1 MIKFI
6 LSMIFIY
13 IVLRFIIEI
22 DEKYK
27 LKKVKN
33 KERQ

>member
-1 MIKFI
+1 
-6 LSMIFIY
+6 MIFIY
-13 IVLRFIIEI
+13 IVLWFIIEI

-27 LKKVKN
+27 LKKAKN